1 MEDERRHRRIDRTF
15 RGLTPSVVRTAEPA
29 EFGRTVCDRLVDRG
43 LYDSARFWTV
53 ERSGGALTLRA
64 RVDDGRDRGSTDA
77 TGERGRL
84 AEIAKSAVRTTELEC
99 NREASD
105 HRPDAADG
113 GRPNTDGRSFAAVPL
128 TFARTVHGV
137 LGLSTSHPDAFDRFE
152 ADSLE
157 ELGTAIASA
166 LAAGERDSETGARQ
180 TNEVPG
186 QSFGEDRADRREQ
199 QQKLDRLD
207 SINDVIRDIT
217 QNLVDASTRAEIERV
232 VCQSLV
238 DTDRYRFVWIGR
250 PDYESE
256 TVAPTAWSDAGA
268 EYLEETDISIDDTET
283 AKGPTGRA
291 ITTRQIQV
299 TQNILEDPDYR
310 PWRERARRYGYRSTA
325 AIPLVHGDT
334 LYGVLNLY
342 AAEPRAFDDAERE
355 LLSELGETI
364 PYAIDT
370 IQTKERYQSFV
381 DDVFDS
387 SGVGIVIL
395 DDTFHVA
402 WVNQAVLRYFG
413 IEREKTVGR
422 DGRRLVSD
430 RLKHAFAEPEA
441 FADRVVA
448 TYADNATT
456 QEFECRVEPGPNR
469 ERRHLLHQ
477 SQPIESGFYE
487 GGRLELYYDVTER
500 KRRERELREK
510 NDRLESFASMLAH
523 ELRNPVTIGQ
533 IYSQQLP
540 NETDSEAVEYV
551 AEAFDRIEEMIDV
564 MLVLTRRREAV
575 GERSSVRLAEVVREA
590 WEDVEAPEA
599 TLAVD
604 VDRSI
609 QADETYVRHLF
620 RNLLENAV
628 EHGGSGV
635 TVTVGGLPSGFYVAD
650 DGPGIP
656 PEGRDAVFEAG
667 YTTAAGQGGTGLG
680 LAFVRE
686 LTDVYGWKCAL
697 TDSASGG
704 ARFEFTNVE
713 QEAGTN

>member
-1 MEDERRHRRIDRTF
+1 MEDERRHRRIERAF
-15 RGLTPSVVRTAEPA
+15 RDLTPSVVRPA
-29 EFGRTVCDRLVDRG
+29 GPEELGRTVCDRLVDCG
-43 LYDSARFWTV
+43 LYDSARFWIV
-53 ERSGGALTLRA
+53 EDSGDALTLRP
-64 RVDDGRDRGSTDA
+64 RTDDGRDREATSA
-77 TGERGRL
+77 TGERGGLADL
-84 AEIAKSAVRTTELEC
+84 AESAVRTKELEC
-99 NREASD
+99 DREASD
-105 HRPDAADG
+105 HRPDGADG
-113 GRPNTDGRSFAAVPL
+113 GRPNADGRSSAAVPL
-128 TFARTVHGV
+128 TFAGTVHGV
-137 LGLSTSHPDAFDRFE
+137 LGLSASHPDTFGRFE

-166 LAAGERDSETGARQ
+166 LAASEPEPGTH
-180 TNEVPG
+180 TVPASEG
-186 QSFGEDRADRREQ
+186 PEQSFVEDGTDRREQ

-256 TVAPTAWSDAGA
+256 TVEPTARSDTGA
-268 EYLEETDISIDDTET
+268 EYLEDADITIDESET

-291 ITTRQIQV
+291 IATHQIQV
-299 TQNILEDPDYR
+299 TQNILEDPDYE
-310 PWRERARRYGYRSTA
+310 PWRERARRYGYRSSA

-342 AAEPRAFDDAERE
+342 AAEPRAFDDAEKE

-387 SGVGIVIL
+387 SEVGIFIL
-395 DDTFHVA
+395 DDTFDVA
-402 WVNQAVLRYFG
+402 WVNQATLRYFG
-413 IEREKTVGR
+413 IEREETVGR
-422 DGRRLVSD
+422 DGRQLVSD
-430 RLKHAFAEPEA
+430 RLKHILVEPEA

-448 TYADNATT
+448 TYADNATAE
-456 QEFECRVEPGPNR
+456 EFECQVEPGPNR
-469 ERRHLLHQ
+469 EGRHLLHQ

-487 GGRLELYYDVTER
+487 GGRLELYYDITER

-510 NDRLESFASMLAH
+510 NERLESFASMLAH

-533 IYSQQLP
+533 IYGQQLP
-540 NETDSEAVEYV
+540 DDADAEAAEYV
-551 AEAFDRIEEMIDV
+551 TEAFDRIEEMIDV
-564 MLVLTRRREAV
+564 MLVLTRGREAI
-575 GERSSVRLAEVVREA
+575 GERTPVRLAEVVREA
-590 WEDVEAPEA
+590 WADVETTEA
-599 TLAVD
+599 TLEVD
-604 VDRSI
+604 IDRSI

-628 EHGGSGV
+628 EHAGRDV
-635 TVTVGGLPSGFYVAD
+635 TVTVGELSTGFYVAD

-656 PEGRDAVFEAG
+656 AEERDAVFKAG
-667 YTTAAGQGGTGLG
+667 HTTAAGQGGTGLG

-686 LTDVYGWKCAL
+686 LTDVYGWECAL
-697 TDSASGG
+697 TDSAAGG
-704 ARFEFTNVE
+704 ARFEFTNVD
-713 QEAGTN
+713 QDAGTN